1 MDVPPWFSPLGIV
14 SNRQKGVGPMPK
26 KPKVPATD
34 GTKAQDKGVMLSP
47 EAQERIK
54 QLVAEAPPL
63 SDEQSARIIFLL
75 TRHRI

>member
-1 MDVPPWFSPLGIV
+1 
-14 SNRQKGVGPMPK
+14 MPK